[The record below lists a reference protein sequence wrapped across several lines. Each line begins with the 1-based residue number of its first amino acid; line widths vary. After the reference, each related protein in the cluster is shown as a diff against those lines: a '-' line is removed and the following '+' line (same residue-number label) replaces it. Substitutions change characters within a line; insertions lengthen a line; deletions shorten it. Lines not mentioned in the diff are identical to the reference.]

1 MCRRSRRVHKGRVAL
16 QLLEHGLVFLARLDG
31 RNAEGDDLKTA
42 QIAPLTG
49 QDLVERVGHLH
60 RVAGERG
67 IADALLGDLGKGGLQ
82 RGQQLGLELAV
93 ETVANV
99 AADVCVEQDRV
110 ADAVAVLA
118 EAADG
123 DINIDP
129 GALVDHAER
138 NGRGRAVFVADEL
151 LGVEVVHALIL
162 GRLAAEGEALADILE
177 GVENILAQLAVEQRR
192 LGRGII
198 FEFARLRAEL
208 RDLALIDDDH
218 ALAVGDGDHRAVG
231 DDVV

>member
-1 MCRRSRRVHKGRVAL
+1 MSVTSIKPEGGISDP
-16 QLLEHGLVFLARLDG
+16 EFMGISTNAR
-31 RNAEGDDLKTA
+31 
-42 QIAPLTG
+42 
-49 QDLVERVGHLH
+49 
-60 RVAGERG
+60 
-67 IADALLGDLGKGGLQ
+67 KGGLQ

-93 ETVANV
+93 ETVAGIVPADV
-99 AADVCVEQDRV
+99 AADVRIEQDRV

-162 GRLAAEGEALADILE
+162 GRLALK
-177 GVENILAQLAVEQRR
+177 VSR
-192 LGRGII
+192 I
-198 FEFARLRAEL
+198 FLPSL
-208 RDLALIDDDH
+208 P
-218 ALAVGDGDHRAVG
+218 
-231 DDVV
+231 